1 MPIAARLVWLAIG
14 IWPATLIAEVATAKP
29 VAAPVSAAGSLTQ
42 VMFGL
47 ACVLALIAACAW
59 LVRKM
64 APGSLAGAGG
74 LKVVG
79 GVLVGPKE
87 RVVLLEFGD
96 SWLLLGVTAGQISLL
111 QSIPRPEDNSDSS
124 QSPSLPQFSDWMK
137 QFLQKSRQSNHN
149 QG

>member
-1 MPIAARLVWLAIG
+1 MPIVARLVWLAMC
-14 IWPATLIAEVATAKP
+14 IWPGMLIADVSVAKP

-47 ACVLALIAACAW
+47 ACVLALIAICAW
-59 LVRKM
+59 LVKKM

-96 SWLLLGVTAGQISLL
+96 SWLLLGVTAGQVSLL
-111 QSIPRPEDNSDSS
+111 QSIPRPDNTDTS
-124 QSPSLPQFSDWMK
+124 QSLSSPQFSDWMK
-137 QFLQKSRQSNHN
+137 QFLQKNRQSNHN

>member
-1 MPIAARLVWLAIG
+1 MSIVARLPWLAIC
-14 IWPATLIAEVATAKP
+14 IWPSVLMAQVPVAKP
-29 VAAPVSAAGSLTQ
+29 AGAPVSAAGSFTQ

-47 ACVLALIAACAW
+47 VCVLALIAVCAW
-59 LVRKM
+59 LVKKM
-64 APGSLAGAGG
+64 APGSLTGAGG

-96 SWLLLGVTAGQISLL
+96 SWLLLGVTSGQVSLL
-111 QSIPRPEDNSDSS
+111 QSIPRPDINNPA
-124 QSPSLPQFSDWMK
+124 QSPSSPQFSDWMK
-137 QFLQKSRQSNHN
+137 QFLQKSRQSNDN